1 MGSVLCDSPGIDST
15 CGACAAEQ
23 RLLGAQ
29 ADVNMS
35 GPQVPLDAAEWEMVV
50 GKMLKYHDNIS
61 KEIGAMV
68 IKIRSE
74 MAPDLVPVAEE
85 RATYGKTVKKTIR
98 DMWALD
104 YEIEDIQKEFIKM
117 VGGIDINNLT
127 DDFVE
132 DVMLQSKPLQG
143 ILMGIRNRQKV
154 LMEEVKKD
162 YNEKITALEPL
173 SIKRPPK
180 PEPKPEAPKP
190 VAEEKK
196 EEAAPAPTE
205 PAPAVDAAA
214 APAPVAASA

>member
-1 MGSVLCDSPGIDST
+1 MGT
-15 CGACAAEQ
+15 CGACAEQ
-23 RLLGAQ
+23 GLLGAQ
-29 ADVNMS
+29 AVNMS

-74 MAPDLVPVAEE
+74 MAPDLVPVAED

-143 ILMGIRNRQKV
+143 ILMGIRLRQAAK
-154 LMEEVKKD
+154 MEEIKKD
-162 YNEKITALEPL
+162 YNEKINALEPL

-180 PEPKPEAPKP
+180 P
-190 VAEEKK
+190 
-196 EEAAPAPTE
+196 APAP
-205 PAPAVDAAA
+205 A
-214 APAPVAASA
+214 